1 MLSSDNKIAAGNPC
15 GLLRRLLIMLY
26 DAVVVIA
33 LLMLATAL
41 AMLAGMG
48 HQTALQ
54 DPVYTACLALVWF
67 FYLAWC
73 WHKGGMTLG
82 MRAWRVCIRDELGD
96 LPGWKQCAV
105 RFLVSILS
113 AAPAGLG
120 FAWSLIDQNNRTW
133 HDMASRTSLLRCQL

>member
-1 MLSSDNKIAAGNPC
+1 MLSGDRKITTGNSC
-15 GLLRRLLIMLY
+15 SLFRRLLIMLY

-48 HQTALQ
+48 EQTALH

-82 MRAWRVCIRDELGD
+82 MRAWRVCITDETGG
-96 LPGWKQCAV
+96 LPGWRTCAV

-120 FAWSLIDQNNRTW
+120 FAWSLIDQKNRTW
-133 HDMASRTSLLRCQL
+133 HDMASRTNLLRY

>member
-1 MLSSDNKIAAGNPC
+1 MLSSNTKIKAGKPC
-15 GLLRRLLIMLY
+15 GLFRRLLIMLY
-26 DAVVVIA
+26 DTVVVIA
-33 LLMLATAL
+33 LLMLATTL

-48 HQTALQ
+48 NQTALH
-54 DPVYTACLALVWF
+54 DPVYTAGLVLIWF

-82 MRAWRVCIRDELGD
+82 MRAWRVCITDERGD

-120 FAWSLIDQNNRTW
+120 FAWSLVDQKKRTW
-133 HDMASRTSLLRCQL
+133 HDMASGTSLLRCQL

>member
-1 MLSSDNKIAAGNPC
+1 MLSNDDKTTAGNPC
-15 GLLRRLLIMLY
+15 GLFRRLLIMLY
-26 DAVVVIA
+26 DAIAVVA
-33 LLMLATAL
+33 LLMLASTL

-48 HQTALQ
+48 NQTALY
-54 DPVYTACLALVWF
+54 DPVYTASLALVWF

-82 MRAWRVCIRDELGD
+82 MRAWRVCITDETGG
-96 LPGWKQCAV
+96 LPGWRRCAV

-120 FAWSLIDQNNRTW
+120 FAWSLIDQKNRTW
-133 HDMASRTSLLRCQL
+133 HDIASGTCLLRC